1 MYPSLKANAPF
12 FNCFFDSIGYVDLR
26 NEYGKIK
33 LVSDVKKPKSKGGY
47 NYFYYIVEEDAQND
61 IVIIVD
67 YFQSE
72 FEFKNGF

>member
-1 MYPSLKANAPF
+1 M
-12 FNCFFDSIGYVDLR
+12 IGYVDLR
-26 NEYGKIK
+26 KEYGKIK
-33 LVSDVKKPKSKGGY
+33 LVSDVEKPKTKGGY

-72 FEFKNGF
+72 LKFRNGF